1 MLKNLKPRCNR
12 FLLLIIVI
20 CAWLRAQLDP
30 NELALQDY
38 DTALTRLFY
47 SLPVPR
53 NRVQR
58 FWRRITIE
66 IIYGQTDWLVKHFPL
81 PVHETCRCW
90 MAAESIPSS
99 SL

>member
-1 MLKNLKPRCNR
+1 MKNNLKFNFNR

-20 CAWLRAQLDP
+20 CTRMRTHLDP
-30 NELALQDY
+30 NKLVLQDY
-38 DTALTRLFY
+38 DMALTRFFY

-66 IIYGQTDWLVKHFPL
+66 IIYGQTDWLVKHFPS
-81 PVHETCRCW
+81 PEHINCRCW
-90 MAAESIPSS
+90 MAAESKSII
-99 SL
+99 